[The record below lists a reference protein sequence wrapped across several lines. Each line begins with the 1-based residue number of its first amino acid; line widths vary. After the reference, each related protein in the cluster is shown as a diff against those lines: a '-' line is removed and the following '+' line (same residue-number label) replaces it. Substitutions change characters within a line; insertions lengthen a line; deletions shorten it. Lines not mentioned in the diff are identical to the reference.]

1 MKVAITGISSFLA
14 SELVPLIESDN
25 DITEILG
32 LDIIEPKFFS
42 PKIKFIKR
50 DVRDKKIFEDLKGYD
65 AIIHLAF
72 IVSPISNR
80 REMYSINLGGSKNV
94 FNCAIKAGV
103 KKIIHAS
110 SVAAY
115 GAFPENPI
123 PITEEHPIRLMN
135 KHFYY
140 NETKYYVEKYLNEL
154 SKNNP
159 DVTITLIRPSIFLGP
174 NINNFFRT
182 YFLGKRIYTFSSE
195 VLVQLAWI
203 DDVAEA
209 FYLVLKK
216 DVSGVF
222 NIGADNPISSREIA
236 EKLGI
241 SCVKI
246 PYHFGL
252 LLINA
257 LYKLHLLK
265 TLTPGWIR
273 ATRYPIIV
281 DSSKAKR
288 VLGWTPKYDTYG
300 SVKALYD
307 AFKESGEI

>member
-1 MKVAITGISSFLA
+1 MKVVITGISSFLA
-14 SELVPLIESDN
+14 SELVPIIESDKE
-25 DITEILG
+25 ITEILG
-32 LDIIEPKFFS
+32 LDIIEPKYTS
-42 PKIKFIKR
+42 QKIKFIKK
-50 DVRDKKIFEDLKGYD
+50 DIRDKRIFEDLRGYD

-80 REMYSINLGGSKNV
+80 REMYSINLDGSKNV
-94 FNCAIKAGV
+94 FNCAIKAGI

-123 PITEEHPIRLMN
+123 PITEEHPIRLMK

-140 NETKYYVEKYLNEL
+140 NETKYYVEKYLDEL
-154 SKNNP
+154 SKKYP
-159 DVTITLIRPSIFLGP
+159 DVIITRIRPSIFLGP

-182 YFLGKRIYTFSSE
+182 YFLGNKIYTFSPD

-203 DDVAEA
+203 DDVAEV

-216 DVSGVF
+216 DVSGAF

-241 SCVKI
+241 NCVKL

-257 LYKLHLLK
+257 LYKLRILK
-265 TLTPGWIR
+265 SLTPGWIR

-281 DSSKAKR
+281 DSSKAKQ

-307 AFKESGEI
+307 ALKESGEI

>member
-14 SELVPLIESDN
+14 SELIPSIESDKE
-25 DITEILG
+25 ITEILG
-32 LDIIEPKFFS
+32 LDIIAPKYIS
-42 PKIKFIKR
+42 SKIKFVKR

-80 REMYSINLGGSKNV
+80 REMYSINLDGSKNV

-110 SVAAY
+110 SIAAY

-123 PITEEHPIRLMN
+123 PITEEHPIRLMK

-140 NETKYYVEKYLNEL
+140 NETKYYVEKYLDEL
-154 SKNNP
+154 SKKYP
-159 DVTITLIRPSIFLGP
+159 DVIITRIRPSIFLGP

-182 YFLGKRIYTFSSE
+182 YFLGKRIYTFSPD
-195 VLVQLAWI
+195 VLVQFTWI
-203 DDVAEA
+203 NDVTEA
-209 FYLVLKK
+209 FYLALKK
-216 DVSGVF
+216 EVSGAF
-222 NIGADNPISSREIA
+222 NIGADNPISSEEIA

-241 SCVKI
+241 KCVKF
-246 PYHFGL
+246 PYYFGL
-252 LLINA
+252 FLINT
-257 LYKLHLLK
+257 LYKLHILRN
-265 TLTPGWIR
+265 LTPGWIR
-273 ATRYPIIV
+273 ATRYPIVV

-307 AFKESGEI
+307 ALKESGEI